1 MTPKP
6 GHSLDHNLDAAIT
19 LFNAGAYFDA
29 HERLEE
35 EWLHATRVERLFL
48 QALVHMAV
56 AWHHA
61 TLGNREGALRQ
72 VDKGIRKLAGYLPA
86 RHGVDTGALYRD
98 AQLWQSAWLE
108 GRVIDERATI
118 GLKR

>member
-1 MTPKP
+1 MMPKLDR
-6 GHSLDHNLDAAIT
+6 SLSTAIA
-19 LFNAGAYFDA
+19 LFNAGSYFDA

-35 EWLHATRVERLFL
+35 EWLHAPHVERFFL

-61 TLGNREGALRQ
+61 TLGNRDGALRQ

-98 AQLWQSAWLE
+98 AQRWQAAWIE
-108 GRVIDERATI
+108 GRAIDERATI